1 MARLVS
7 SLKETL
13 ERSFGVDAYL
23 SWSTVVSALLF
34 IPVAPSVMLG
44 YLIVLPNTL
53 LLLAL
58 DRIAIHRNHLIAI
71 LTVAGFSLIGA
82 RFAGT
87 ELKPILMQVIGI
99 TVTSVYYFN
108 ALTNFGISLS
118 RWMQMYVRV
127 AFIIALFGI
136 LIWIAARL
144 LQVGDGR
151 LAAIYL
157 EPSHYIFLTLPA
169 VGYSIGRF
177 IAERRYGWESAIF
190 TLTYVLADS
199 SLGFLG
205 LLLIGLFIVAPRLR
219 GWQMLLGGALLCGLV
234 GALYIGSDNFRL
246 RAKDTALAIAKQDL
260 GGTNASTF
268 ALLSNVYVTS
278 QSFQA
283 YPLTGVGI
291 GGYAGAYD
299 THIGTLTGPGLTF
312 LRESLNRDDANS
324 FFLRVAAELGIPG
337 LIVLFGFL
345 ILCARVKGPPFE
357 AVRNAILPY
366 LLVRLGRFGAYFS
379 VELYFFVGIY
389 LLNYLDY
396 RRSLLH
402 TPASPAAEIKAGREI

>member
-7 SLKETL
+7 SLKATL
-13 ERSFGVDAYL
+13 ERPFGVDAYL
-23 SWSTVVSALLF
+23 PWSTVVSALLF

-44 YLIVLPNTL
+44 YLIILPNTL

-58 DRIAIHRNHLIAI
+58 DRIAIHRHHLIAI
-71 LTVAGFSLIGA
+71 LAVAGFSLIGA
-82 RFAGT
+82 CLAGT
-87 ELKPILMQVIGI
+87 ELKPIIMQVAGI

-177 IAERRYGWESAIF
+177 IAQRRYGWESAVF

-205 LLLIGLFIVAPRLR
+205 LLLIGLFIVAPRL
-219 GWQMLLGGALLCGLV
+219 
-234 GALYIGSDNFRL
+234 
-246 RAKDTALAIAKQDL
+246 

-278 QSFQA
+278 QSFQEH
-283 YPLTGVGI
+283 PLTGVGI
-291 GGYAGAYD
+291 GGYANAYD

-337 LIVLFGFL
+337 LIVLFSFL
-345 ILCARVKGPPFE
+345 ILCARVKGPSFE

-402 TPASPAAEIKAGREI
+402 TPASPAAEIKAKREI

>member
-1 MARLVS
+1 
-7 SLKETL
+7 
-13 ERSFGVDAYL
+13 
-23 SWSTVVSALLF
+23 
-34 IPVAPSVMLG
+34 
-44 YLIVLPNTL
+44 
-53 LLLAL
+53 
-58 DRIAIHRNHLIAI
+58 
-71 LTVAGFSLIGA
+71 
-82 RFAGT
+82 
-87 ELKPILMQVIGI
+87 
-99 TVTSVYYFN
+99 
-108 ALTNFGISLS
+108 
-118 RWMQMYVRV
+118 
-127 AFIIALFGI
+127 
-136 LIWIAARL
+136 
-144 LQVGDGR
+144 
-151 LAAIYL
+151 
-157 EPSHYIFLTLPA
+157 
-169 VGYSIGRF
+169 
-177 IAERRYGWESAIF
+177 
-190 TLTYVLADS
+190 
-199 SLGFLG
+199 
-205 LLLIGLFIVAPRLR
+205 
-219 GWQMLLGGALLCGLV
+219 MLLGGALLCGLV